1 MMSFNNNHVH
11 RGMAIL
17 LVMLLCTSV
26 LHARRVIQASD
37 KLQPRWCM
45 HPTETGRFRH
55 YASQE
60 YTDEYKCIKSIGPD
74 LKSLKDYRKF
84 DLQDG
89 LQKTYKIESNS
100 TAEFTHFNQDGDYHD
115 SDSFSITFHMTS
127 TSEKFDCQFIDDYW
141 ERYDDGEYVLYTLY
155 AVSIPGVKPHFD
167 DFQRVTDYPWNVGF
181 VRSLIP
187 GWGQIY
193 KGSKVKGGLIIAGE
207 ALGVGGIVTC
217 YSMKASYEKLIK
229 EDPKHAK
236 EYSMSADMW
245 QNIGYG
251 CIAFTAAVYIYNL
264 IDAAVAP
271 GARRVIVLPREQTM
285 TLAPYVSYEG
295 SAGLAMKFNF

>member
-1 MMSFNNNHVH
+1 
-11 RGMAIL
+11 
-17 LVMLLCTSV
+17 MLLCCFCGTIAFA
-26 LHARRVIQASD
+26 HTRSD
-37 KLQPRWCM
+37 KLK
-45 HPTETGRFRH
+45 PTWVEGSYPVPTNDTYIYDRKTALSSSLDEARNKCYQQLVDNSSNLAG
-55 YASQE
+55 AIV
-60 YTDEYKCIKSIGPD
+60 YTDHITNKTAHQNYSNGQLQEEINYIYQSNAYSIG
-74 LKSLKDYRKF
+74 
-84 DLQDG
+84 
-89 LQKTYKIESNS
+89 
-100 TAEFTHFNQDGDYHD
+100 NQH
-115 SDSFSITFHMTS
+115 
-127 TSEKFDCQFIDDYW
+127 
-141 ERYDDGEYVLYTLY
+141 TLY
-155 AVSIPGVKPHFD
+155 AICVDEYWEYKNGMYYVTRLYAKSELHGRPIFD
-167 DFQRVTDYPWNVGF
+167 EVEYNNKYGAEGF

-295 SAGLAMKFNF
+295 SIGLAMKYNF